1 MAAPGKKAEED
12 LHWLALRLLPGLGTR
27 VALRLVEAL
36 GSAVDIFRAS
46 ATELEALGVSSH
58 VVRNIAAGTVYEEA
72 IREAERARQLGISFL
87 TFRSSDYPPLL
98 KEIFDPPLL
107 LYAQGNIDLLKSPGL
122 AIVGTRKPTAYGKAI
137 TGRLA
142 SDLAGRGLTIVSG
155 LARGIDSTAHR
166 GALDAG
172 GKTIAVL
179 GSGIDVVYPA
189 EGKKLFAEIAE
200 KGLLLSEF
208 AVGSFPAPQNF
219 PIRNRIISG
228 LSLGVVIVEAAQYS
242 GSLITARLAMEQNRE
257 VFAVPGSLTNRFSW
271 GPHILI
277 KQGAKLVQDWRDI
290 VEELPAKVRQE
301 LSSPQDTTESADKAS
316 LFAESLSAPGK
327 AIYDLLKVDEPVHID
342 EVLDALPQFSPSL
355 VLANLL
361 DLEFRSLVR
370 QLPGKN
376 FVKTL

>member
-1 MAAPGKKAEED
+1 M
-12 LHWLALRLLPGLGTR
+12 RLLPGLGTR